1 MARCSYCYQEG
12 HNKRTCPVLTA
23 NMKKRADSA
32 IAAGNPDAWAVQA
45 YKERTA
51 PKGKKRSRQVCGYC
65 QERGHTRRT
74 CEVLQN
80 DMKWFV
86 ERHNALTRVAHD
98 YIVSSPVGIGSLF
111 NRSVRSY
118 NYNAGDYERRVST
131 FILVD
136 FSMTKK
142 INRDHLDIR
151 GQLRCLSTGER
162 YEINLRDYVV
172 NPDAGSQWASSHRL
186 VTPDAQVVPSDW
198 VSRNQITI
206 ADAKKHE
213 YFRRTGRK
221 EQDRREWEFGR
232 RDRAAETVRRY
243 ESGRG
248 PQSDHYDYEAEARR
262 VLASY
267 TPEHIR
273 STIFKDYAEKAG

>member
-12 HNKRTCPVLTA
+12 HNKRTCPQKTA
-23 NMKKRADSA
+23 YIKSHRDREV
-32 IAAGNPDAWAVQA
+32 AAGETDSYWIREYNKRV
-45 YKERTA
+45 A
-51 PKGKKRSRQVCGYC
+51 PKGKKKSQQVCGYC

-86 ERHNALTRVAHD
+86 EHHNALTRVAHD

-142 INRDHLDIR
+142 INRDYLDIR
-151 GQLRCLSTGER
+151 GHLRCLSTGER

-172 NPDAGSQWASSHRL
+172 NPDTGSQWASSHRL

-213 YFRRTGRK
+213 HFRRTGRK
-221 EQDRREWEFGR
+221 QQDHREWDLER

-243 ESGRG
+243 ESGGG
-248 PQSDHYDYEAEARR
+248 PQSTHYDYEAEARR

-273 STIFKDYAEKAG
+273 STIFKDYTEKAG